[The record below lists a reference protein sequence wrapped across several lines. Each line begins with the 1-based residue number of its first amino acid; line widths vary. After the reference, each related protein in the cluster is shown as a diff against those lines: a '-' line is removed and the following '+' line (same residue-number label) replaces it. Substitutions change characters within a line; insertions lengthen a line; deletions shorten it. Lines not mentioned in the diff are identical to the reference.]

1 MEHLYVAQGI
11 DGLFKIG
18 RSSDPTSRA
27 KALQKEF
34 VARGDKL
41 EKLIACDAVVSAIGV
56 EYSLQMWVAETQARQ
71 SGREWFVGGDF
82 NATLMKAEA
91 LTAECRKRDE
101 YEASPR
107 GKAAKLRLES
117 RISELQQQWA
127 AMKVAQLTR
136 RAENK
141 VRVEQRRK
149 AKAQRVNGAMDAMDA
164 MVAHLT
170 ARKAKH
176 TTEAA

>member
-11 DGLFKIG
+11 CGLFKIG

-41 EKLIACDAVVSAIGV
+41 EKLIACDAVVSAIGI

-127 AMKVAQLTR
+127 AMKVDQLTR

-149 AKAQRVNGAMDAMDA
+149 AKAQRVNGAMDAM
-164 MVAHLT
+164 VAHLT
-170 ARKAKH
+170 ARKPKTT
-176 TTEAA
+176 TTEAAE

>member
-11 DGLFKIG
+11 GGIFKIG

-27 KALQKEF
+27 KALKKEF

-41 EKLIACDAVVSAIGV
+41 EKLIACDAVVSAIGI

-82 NATLMKAEA
+82 SATLMKAEA

-107 GKAAKLRLES
+107 GKAAKRREEA

-136 RAENK
+136 KAEHK
-141 VRVEQRRK
+141 ARVERRRK
-149 AKAQRVNGAMDAMDA
+149 AKAQRVNGAMDAM
-164 MVAHLT
+164 VAHLT
-170 ARKAKH
+170 ARKPKT
-176 TTEAA
+176 TTEAAE